1 MFLRKDWLEKLDL
14 PAFFFFFFHK
24 DNNVIMLYLKHI
36 TLSFIIHMNI
46 SRIGMVITHHH
57 VIIRMKCGHF
67 GGMSGN
73 SRWHAHR

>member
-1 MFLRKDWLEKLDL
+1 
-14 PAFFFFFFHK
+14 
-24 DNNVIMLYLKHI
+24 MLYLKHI